1 MPNIANLLKSE
12 IVRLSRK
19 ELKAAIQPLRHIA
32 TEQRRA
38 IADLKRQVAELQKGV
53 RASSRALQKLP
64 IPVQESPVAIRF
76 SPSRLANH
84 RAKLSL
90 SAAQYGKLVGVTG
103 QTIYNWEG
111 GVRPRPAQLE
121 ALAAVRK
128 LGRREVA
135 AKLE

>member
-19 ELKAAIQPLRHIA
+19 ELKSAIQPLRQIA

-64 IPVQESPVAIRF
+64 APVQDSPVAIRF
-76 SPSRLANH
+76 SPTRLANH
-84 RAKLSL
+84 RAKLAL

-103 QTIYNWEG
+103 QTIYNWES

-128 LGRREVA
+128 LGKREVA
-135 AKLE
+135 AKLG